1 MNQVF
6 YNFQD
11 KRYVFGVDDMTETD
25 FFLQNPHGVPLVDA
39 VSAAIMAKEL
49 NNEYIKREGKHA
61 TFEESEWVQQGPNDN
76 PREVRITVTRLVK
89 VSNRTLMQDIFFYHP
104 ELLAVKKA
112 EAEEMVSALQ
122 LELMFR
128 VLASDGENSY
138 EGSLSGVIAKENLR
152 MNDFS
157 VLAYAPYFLD
167 KLEHERS
174 IETRAA
180 ESSYIGRK
188 GDSVTLVMEIVN
200 MRKSAGASGQAF
212 GGVAMRSSNYYRNQ
226 IMDQVGWNI
235 QAITDDGNLVS
246 FFTSK
251 DEIAKTKG
259 WFAAK
264 AKIKEHQIE
273 WKYKKYKETRVNHV
287 KIICT

>member
-11 KRYVFGVDDMTETD
+11 KRYVFGIDDMTETD

-39 VSAAIMAKEL
+39 VSAALMAKEL

-61 TFEESEWVQQGPNDN
+61 TFEESEWVQQGPNDT
-76 PREVRITVTRLVK
+76 PREVRVTVTRLVK

-112 EAEEMVSALQ
+112 EAQEMLSALQ

-174 IETRAA
+174 IENRAA

-200 MRKSAGASGQAF
+200 MRRSAGASVQSF

-226 IMDQVGWNI
+226 TADQVGWNI

-259 WFAAK
+259 WFAVK

-273 WKYKKYKETRVNHV
+273 WKYKKYKETRLSHV
-287 KIICT
+287 KVICT